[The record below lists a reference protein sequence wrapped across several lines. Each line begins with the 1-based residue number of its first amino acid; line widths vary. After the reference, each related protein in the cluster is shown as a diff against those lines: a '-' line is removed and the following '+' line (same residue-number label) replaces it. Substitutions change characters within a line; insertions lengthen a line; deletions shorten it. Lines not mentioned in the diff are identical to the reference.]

1 MSKIVIALG
10 GNALGKT
17 PSEQLSLVRET
28 SKNIVDLV
36 EMGDQVIV
44 SHGNGPQVGMI
55 YNNMVSSDMPF
66 AECGAMSQGYIGYH
80 LQQAIQRELATRGI
94 KKDVATI
101 ITQVEVDKNDPG
113 FNDPTKPIG
122 VFYTEEEA
130 KKLEKETGAT
140 FKEDAG
146 RGWRR
151 VIASPIPK
159 KIVEIETIEKL
170 IKSDTIVIACGGG
183 GIPVIKEDNQY
194 TGVAAVIDKDRTSAL
209 LALNTEADLLV
220 ILTAV
225 PQVAIN
231 FNKPDQKN
239 LSKLTLEEANTFI
252 ENGEFA
258 KGSMLP
264 KVEACMYFVKES
276 GNKAIITSLD
286 AARDALNGTTGTT
299 ICREG

>member
-36 EMGDQVIV
+36 EMGNQVIV

-159 KIVEIETIEKL
+159 KIVEIEMIEKL

-209 LALNTEADLLV
+209 LALNTGADLLV

-252 ENGEFA
+252 EKGEFA

>member
-36 EMGDQVIV
+36 EMGNQVIV

-130 KKLEKETGAT
+130 NKLEKETGAT

-209 LALNTEADLLV
+209 LALNTGADLLV

-231 FNKPDQKN
+231 FNKPDQIN

-252 ENGEFA
+252 EKGEFA